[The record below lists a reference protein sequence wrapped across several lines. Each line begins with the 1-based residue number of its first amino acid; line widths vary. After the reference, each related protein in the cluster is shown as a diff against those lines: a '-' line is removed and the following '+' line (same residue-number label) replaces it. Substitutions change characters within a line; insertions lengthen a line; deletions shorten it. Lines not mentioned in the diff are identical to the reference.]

1 MSKLKY
7 LVFDLETIPDLKAA
21 ETLIPGGKDLDDIE
35 LRLALGARYARAD
48 QAPEEAFVKS
58 ILHKIAA
65 IGVLGMDEDGFEVLP
80 AKALARP
87 EMREPE
93 MLEAFDAMLGDGVRL
108 VSFNG
113 TAFDL
118 PVLRYRAI
126 STETRLSNLLSGS
139 DPLFR
144 SLGRSRNYFHRFG
157 SDHIDLLDRLSSFGA
172 ATRPSLEEA
181 LAIVGERAKDGVS
194 GGDVEQL
201 ARDGDW
207 SRIAEYVV
215 RDVQMTAHL
224 FRAWLYVHRPDEDEL
239 PARNFRDRGR

>member
-1 MSKLKY
+1 
-7 LVFDLETIPDLKAA
+7 
-21 ETLIPGGKDLDDIE
+21 
-35 LRLALGARYARAD
+35 
-48 QAPEEAFVKS
+48 
-58 ILHKIAA
+58 
-65 IGVLGMDEDGFEVLP
+65 
-80 AKALARP
+80 
-87 EMREPE
+87 
-93 MLEAFDAMLGDGVRL
+93 MLGDRVKL

-126 STETRLSNLLSGS
+126 STETRLPNLLSGS

-181 LAIVGERAKDGVS
+181 LAIVGEKAKDGVS

-215 RDVQMTAHL
+215 RDVQMTALL
-224 FRAWLYVHRPDEDEL
+224 FRAWLYVHRPDEDEF